1 MRKLMLWLALS
12 AVAHANTIQVA
23 LKVVDENGMPIPA
36 ARAVI
41 QCRALNSAE
50 PNEFTGETDASGCFS
65 KKVESWSGLYFEA
78 KKAGYY
84 SARLYDQPDDS
95 DVRQEIILPR
105 RINPRPLFVKFYNGN
120 ANRGLQ
126 IPKYEEWFGYDF
138 KIGDWVTPNG
148 QGTDA
153 DVRFRFRTSTKSGDP
168 TVELSALDSNGGFA
182 PTTRLIQ
189 YSELK
194 MPHSA
199 PTTGYQNLITLTS
212 NEDPMSTALFIR
224 SRVKTDA
231 TGKITSANFGKIQ
244 GPVIINRRG
253 CIAFT
258 HYFNPS
264 ANDPNLEFDPSRNL
278 LNDPANPPELA
289 P

>member
-41 QCRALNSAE
+41 QCRALNSTE
-50 PNEFTGETDASGCFS
+50 PNEFTGETNAEGCFG

-78 KKAGYY
+78 KKAGHY

-95 DVRQEIILPR
+95 DVRQEITLPR
-105 RINPRPLFVKFYNGN
+105 KINPRPLFVKFYNGN

-126 IPKYEEWFGYDF
+126 IPKYEEWFGYDL

-153 DVRFRFRTSTKSGDP
+153 DVRFRFRTSTKSEDP

-182 PTTRLIQ
+182 PTKRLIQ

-199 PTTGYQNLITLTS
+199 PTTGYQNLITLTN

-231 TGKITSANFGKIQ
+231 AGKITSANFGKIQ
-244 GPVIINRRG
+244 GPIIINRRG

-258 HYFNPS
+258 HYFNPNP
-264 ANDPNLEFDPSRNL
+264 NDPNLEFDPSRNL
-278 LNDPANPPELA
+278 LDDPANPPELA